1 MHKLTAYAFVAALL
15 AAGLSVPGI
24 AMAGCGAEHVVQ
36 TVDRITPEEVQAEI
50 ASQQTAQPEQAAAPA
65 K

>member
-36 TVDRITPEEVQAEI
+36 TVDRVTAEEVAAQI
-50 ASQQTAQPEQAAAPA
+50 AGQPSPQPD

>member
-1 MHKLTAYAFVAALL
+1 
-15 AAGLSVPGI
+15 
-24 AMAGCGAEHVVQ
+24 MAGCGAEHVVQ